1 LSKSCNAQG
10 YSKIKNNLPN
20 PAVIT
25 SPREIA
31 YMICIS
37 EQRGDGPRI
46 GYSDLHRLVL
56 SVMTIMCGY
65 GLDMFIFQRLD
76 KFLRRAASA
85 TKATI
90 ICP

>member
-1 LSKSCNAQG
+1 
-10 YSKIKNNLPN
+10 
-20 PAVIT
+20 
-25 SPREIA
+25 
-31 YMICIS
+31 
-37 EQRGDGPRI
+37 
-46 GYSDLHRLVL
+46 VL